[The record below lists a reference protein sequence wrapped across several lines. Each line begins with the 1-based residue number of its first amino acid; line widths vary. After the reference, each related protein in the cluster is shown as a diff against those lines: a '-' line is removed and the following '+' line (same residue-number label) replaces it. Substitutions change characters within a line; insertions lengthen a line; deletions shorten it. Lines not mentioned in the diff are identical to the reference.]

1 MSSYRSAY
9 ENYYKNINNA
19 AKGKKDNNKYF
30 SLR

>member
-19 AKGKKDNNKYF
+19 AKGKKDKINI
-30 SLR
+30 LL